1 MSFSFLTIHDALT
14 GALTSQH
21 HNSHTLPRIHPNS
34 TSAENVN
41 EMWKNEYQSFSESSP
56 LFTPTGFTYPGSTSP
71 LLSASTTAI
80 KEGRIFS
87 VNLDPMEGSA
97 DSAIAV
103 RELAKFLHPDK
114 FE

>member
-1 MSFSFLTIHDALT
+1 MGQAAL
-14 GALTSQH
+14 
-21 HNSHTLPRIHPNS
+21 
-34 TSAENVN
+34 
-41 EMWKNEYQSFSESSP
+41 
-56 LFTPTGFTYPGSTSP
+56 
-71 LLSASTTAI
+71 ASTTAI